1 MIIPIAFLTG
11 VAIGVLIG
19 SIMGY
24 ECGTANGVR
33 EGAGTG
39 GAVEAHEDIEES
51 RNTETT

>member
-33 EGAGTG
+33 EERTRVAQ
-39 GAVEAHEDIEES
+39 EI
-51 RNTETT
+51 RK